1 MLSRARD
8 PRPAGYHWIVR
19 VTMVASECEPW
30 AKTGGLGD
38 VVDAL
43 ARALGRVDGD
53 GPSVE
58 GPVDVFLPRYRPIS
72 VPEGA
77 PAREVRVPDPTAA
90 DGATDVT
97 VRTVEGDGYRLRLV
111 DLPSAFDRDGYYG
124 TPDGDHA
131 DNAWRFGMLGRT
143 ALETIRVEARPVDV
157 VHAHDWQGAP
167 AILYRDAWY
176 WGDFTLGRTAF
187 VLTIH
192 NPAYHG
198 WTHAP
203 DAWTLGLPGGFGDA
217 YGIDL
222 LRSGI
227 ERAEMVNT
235 VSPTYAREVRTPE
248 MGMGLDWTLASR
260 GDRFVGILNGIDT
273 AMFDP
278 ATDAAIAARYDAAD
292 RSGKAACRAALSA
305 ELGFD
310 PDDRGPIAG
319 AVGRLDPQKGF
330 DLVAD
335 AADRIVAAGARLVVL
350 GSGDPAIA
358 ASLRSVAAARLGQ
371 IAIRETFDRDLA
383 RRIYAG
389 SDLFLM
395 PSRFEPCGQSQ
406 MIAMRYGTPPVVR
419 ATGGLADS
427 VIDADADPAAGTG
440 WSFTDPSGDAFAA
453 AVERAIAAYAAPDRA
468 AWDAVV
474 ARGMAR
480 DWSWESGPVQDYL
493 AMYQRAIDA
502 RR

>member
-1 MLSRARD
+1 M
-8 PRPAGYHWIVR
+8 I
-19 VTMVASECEPW
+19 ASECEPW

-43 ARALGRVDGD
+43 ARALGRTGADGSSRID
-53 GPSVE
+53 A
-58 GPVDVFLPRYRPIS
+58 PVDVFLPRYRAIA
-72 VPEGA
+72 VPAGA
-77 PAREVRVPDPTAA
+77 TAVTIRVPDPVAA
-90 DGATDVT
+90 DGATDVDILS
-97 VRTVEGDGYRLRLV
+97 VDADGYRLRLV
-111 DLPSAFDRDGYYG
+111 DLPAAFDRDGYYG
-124 TPDGDHA
+124 TLVGDHP
-131 DNAWRFGMLGRT
+131 DNAWRFGMLCRS
-143 ALETIRVEARPVDV
+143 ALETMRVEARPVDV
-157 VHAHDWQGAP
+157 VHVHDWQGSP

-187 VLTIH
+187 VLTLH

-203 DAWTLGLPGGFGDA
+203 DVWTLGLPGSVGDA
-217 YGIDL
+217 YGLDI
-222 LRSGI
+222 LRTGI

-235 VSPTYAREVRTPE
+235 VSPTFAVEARTPE
-248 MGMGLDWTLASR
+248 MGKGLDWALTAR

-273 AMFDP
+273 EQWDP
-278 ATDAAIAARYDAAD
+278 ARDPALAATYGPGAMA
-292 RSGKAACRAALSA
+292 GKAACRAALA
-305 ELGFD
+305 DELGFD
-310 PDDRGPIAG
+310 PDAPGPIAG

-335 AADRIVAAGARLVVL
+335 AAPAMVEAGVRLVVL
-350 GSGDPAIA
+350 GSGDPSIA
-358 ASLRSVAAARLGQ
+358 DRLRAAAAALPDR

-395 PSRFEPCGQSQ
+395 PSRFEPSGQSQ

-427 VIDADADPAAGTG
+427 VVDADAEPDRGTG
-440 WSFTDPSGDAFAA
+440 WTFVEESGAALAA
-453 AVERAIAAYAAPDRA
+453 AVGRATAAFADPARSR
-468 AWDAVV
+468 WDAVV
-474 ARGMAR
+474 ARGMAH
-480 DWSWESGPVQDYL
+480 DWSWEAGPVAGYL
-493 AMYQRAIDA
+493 DMYARAIAA

>member
-1 MLSRARD
+1 
-8 PRPAGYHWIVR
+8 
-19 VTMVASECEPW
+19 MVASECEPW

-43 ARALGRVDGD
+43 ARALGRAGGD
-53 GPSVE
+53 GPRVD

-72 VPEGA
+72 VPSDSS
-77 PAREVRVPDPTAA
+77 AREVRVPDPTSA

-97 VRTVEGDGYRLRLV
+97 IRTVEADGYRLRLV
-111 DLPSAFDRDGYYG
+111 DLPAAFDRDGYYG
-124 TPDGDHA
+124 TTAGDHA
-131 DNAWRFGMLGRT
+131 DNAWRFGMLCRST
-143 ALETIRVEARPVDV
+143 LETIRVEARPVDI

-222 LRSGI
+222 LRTGI
-227 ERAEMVNT
+227 QRAEMVNT
-235 VSPTYAREVRTPE
+235 VSPTFAREVRTPE
-248 MGMGLDWTLASR
+248 MGMGLDWALAGR

-278 ATDAAIAARYDAAD
+278 ATDGAIAATYSPGRME
-292 RSGKAACRAALSA
+292 GKEACRAALAA
-305 ELGFD
+305 EVGLD
-310 PDDRGPIAG
+310 PDDDGPIAG

-350 GSGDPAIA
+350 GSGDPSIA
-358 ASLRSVAAARLGQ
+358 ARLRAVAAARPGRM
-371 IAIRETFDRDLA
+371 AVRETFDRDLA

-395 PSRFEPCGQSQ
+395 PSRFEPSGQSQ

-440 WSFTDPSGDAFAA
+440 WTFTDPSGDALAEAVQRAVAA
-453 AVERAIAAYAAPDRA
+453 RTATDTA

-474 ARGMAR
+474 ARGMAH
-480 DWSWESGPVQDYL
+480 DWSWEAGPLRGYL
-493 AMYQRAIDA
+493 EMYARAIDA

>member
-1 MLSRARD
+1 M
-8 PRPAGYHWIVR
+8 I
-19 VTMVASECEPW
+19 ASECEPW

-43 ARALGRVDGD
+43 ARALGHPAADGTRRVDA
-53 GPSVE
+53 
-58 GPVDVFLPRYRPIS
+58 PVDVFLPRYRAIA
-72 VPEGA
+72 VPA
-77 PAREVRVPDPTAA
+77 DAATTAVRVPDPVSP
-90 DGATDVT
+90 DGARDVSI
-97 VRTVEGDGYRLRLV
+97 VSVDADGYRLRLV
-111 DLPSAFDRDGYYG
+111 DLPAAFDRDGYYG
-124 TPDGDHA
+124 TTAGDHP
-131 DNAWRFGMLGRT
+131 DNAWRFGMLCRS

-157 VHAHDWQGAP
+157 VHVHDWQGAP
-167 AILYRDAWY
+167 AVLYRDAWY

-187 VLTIH
+187 VLTLH

-203 DAWTLGLPGGFGDA
+203 DVWTLGLPGGFGDA
-217 YGIDL
+217 FGLDI
-222 LRSGI
+222 LRTGI

-235 VSPTYAREVRTPE
+235 VSPTFAREARTPE
-248 MGMGLDWTLASR
+248 MGKGLDWALAGR

-273 AMFDP
+273 AQWDP
-278 ATDAAIAARYDAAD
+278 ATDAALPATYGPGSLA
-292 RSGKAACRAALSA
+292 GKAACRAALA
-305 ELGFD
+305 RELGFD
-310 PDDRGPIAG
+310 PAAPGPIAG

-335 AADRIVAAGARLVVL
+335 AAPGMVASGVRLVVL

-358 ASLRSVAAARLGQ
+358 DRLREAAALHPDSVAV
-371 IAIRETFDRDLA
+371 RETFDRDLA

-395 PSRFEPCGQSQ
+395 PSRFEPSGQSQ

-427 VIDADADPAAGTG
+427 VVDADASPGQGTG
-440 WSFTDPSGDAFAA
+440 WTFVEETGAALAA
-453 AVERAIAAYAAPDRA
+453 AVARARAAFADPDRTR
-468 AWDAVV
+468 WDGVV
-474 ARGMAR
+474 ARGMAH
-480 DWSWESGPVQDYL
+480 DWSWEAGPVAGYL
-493 AMYQRAIDA
+493 EMYQRAIAA